1 MIIHSPE
8 SPESLWLFSS
18 RSSESL
24 WILAFSARSLKL
36 TAALCPSY
44 SRVKQK
50 YRCVAC
56 RKIEK
61 KRLEMAKLNILHQV
75 KISNWLNLTFV
86 CNHCHECKSM
96 NAERGDFNLKSELRS
111 PNSAHHV
118 PWKKLA
124 RFDWRVLLHCVVY
137 WFRSCFSKR
146 PDYEIYYKWSFIH
159 LIPT

>member
-1 MIIHSPE
+1 MLIFAS
-8 SPESLWLFSS
+8 WLF
-18 RSSESL
+18 ESL

-111 PNSAHHV
+111 PKSAHHV
-118 PWKKLA
+118 PWCLGKSWLA
-124 RFDWRVLLHCVVY
+124 LIEEF
-137 WFRSCFSKR
+137 CF
-146 PDYEIYYKWSFIH
+146 IASFIGSVPASQKDQ
-159 LIPT
+159 IITYIINGVSTIWST